1 MSNSF
6 AKKWGVEPGKS
17 IFGRVVEA
25 VRPGPGLRERLI
37 QVSYRI
43 SSLKSR
49 LEQEAYRL
57 QQRDKE
63 LFGKC
68 VDALSLKDDLRA
80 KMYAAE
86 CAEVRKV
93 ASLILRSQLALEQVH
108 LRLQTI
114 QEFGDIAAVVAPVS
128 KVVNAIRG
136 QLLGVMPQVSY
147 ELSEV
152 NETLNSIMIDAGVA
166 VSGGFEVEASGEAQ
180 NILKE
185 AYTVAEQRMKEKFP
199 EIPAAAEKAAAE
211 KNKNIQ

>member
-6 AKKWGVEPGKS
+6 AKKWGSEPGKS
-17 IFGRVVEA
+17 IFGRMMEA

-63 LFGKC
+63 LFSKC
-68 VDALSLKDDLRA
+68 VDALSSKDDLRA

-180 NILKE
+180 NILRE
-185 AYTVAEQRMKEKFP
+185 AYAVAEQRMKEKFP

-211 KNKNIQ
+211 KSKNIQ

>member
-6 AKKWGVEPGKS
+6 AKKWGSEPGKS
-17 IFGRVVEA
+17 IFGRVMEA

-63 LFGKC
+63 LFSKC

-80 KMYAAE
+80 KIYAAE

-128 KVVNAIRG
+128 KVVNTVRG

-180 NILKE
+180 NILRE

-199 EIPAAAEKAAAE
+199 EIPTAAEKAAVE
-211 KNKNIQ
+211 KNKNI